1 MVNATI
7 QAIDNSIS
15 GEIPA
20 EQKVLGE
27 FLKVCVTEEN
37 AEIIKA
43 HIDRKGGLADIFNKI
58 TDAARKLAGNNRC
71 VMMTDRQVAEVIA
84 KEWKVPIGPV
94 AAEKPAE
101 EVTKKPRFAKI
112 SLDD

>member
-1 MVNATI
+1 MINATI
-7 QAIDNSIS
+7 QAIDNAIS
-15 GEIPA
+15 GNIPA
-20 EQKVLGE
+20 EQKILGE
-27 FLKVCVTEEN
+27 FLKACVTEEN
-37 AEIIKA
+37 AEIVKA
-43 HIDRKGGLADIFNKI
+43 HIERKDGLGDIFNKI

-71 VMMTDRQVAEVIA
+71 VMMTDKQVAEVIA

-101 EVTKKPRFAKI
+101 NIHKKPRFAKI

>member
-7 QAIDNSIS
+7 QAIDNAIS

-58 TDAARKLAGNNRC
+58 TDAARKLAGNNHC
-71 VMMTDRQVAEVIA
+71 VMMTDKQVAEVIA

-94 AAEKPAE
+94 AAEKPADTI
-101 EVTKKPRFAKI
+101 TKKPRFAKI

>member
-1 MVNATI
+1 MVNETI
-7 QAIDNSIS
+7 QAIDNAIS
-15 GEIPA
+15 GNIPA
-20 EQKVLGE
+20 EQKVIGE
-27 FLKVCVTEEN
+27 FLKGCITEEN
-37 AEIIKA
+37 AEIVKA
-43 HIDRKGGLADIFNKI
+43 HIERKGGLAGICTQV
-58 TDAARKLAGNNRC
+58 TDAARALAGSNRC
-71 VMMTDRQVAEVIA
+71 VVLTETQVAEIIS